1 MLKLWPNWF
10 WVLARAPNQGI
21 THSCRWSVPH
31 LREGLCH
38 PERPG
43 WGTPRVRGWLQ
54 HPGHAACAHPLVFLG
69 REEPLASLL
78 RLPINMH
85 DLLIKSYS
93 RLGAC
98 KKLTSKPWKG
108 GNGKCWREMSH

>member
-10 WVLARAPNQGI
+10 ELPSRTPDEGI
-21 THSCRWSVPH
+21 THLNRRSKRAKVHITPKDPSEAS
-31 LREGLCH
+31 RESESGSDA
-38 PERPG
+38 
-43 WGTPRVRGWLQ
+43 
-54 HPGHAACAHPLVFLG
+54 PGHGLRSSPCISG
-69 REEPLASLL
+69 GEEPLAFLL
-78 RLPINMH
+78 LLPINMH

-98 KKLTSKPWKG
+98 KKLTSKLWKG